1 MAKAQSEFAVQPSPP
16 GMKNTLERI
25 EQKLA
30 VLNPDSVE
38 LIDDSDKHAG
48 HAGAKSGGGHFQ
60 LIIVSPL
67 FSGKST
73 QARHRM
79 VHAALGEMLEREIH
93 ALSIKAYTPDDL

>member
-1 MAKAQSEFAVQPSPP
+1 M
-16 GMKNTLERI
+16 NTLERI

-38 LIDDSDKHAG
+38 LIDDSAKHAG
-48 HAGAKSGGGHFQ
+48 HAGAQAGGGHFQ

-67 FSGKST
+67 FAGKST

-79 VHAALGEMLEREIH
+79 VHTALGEMLERDIH